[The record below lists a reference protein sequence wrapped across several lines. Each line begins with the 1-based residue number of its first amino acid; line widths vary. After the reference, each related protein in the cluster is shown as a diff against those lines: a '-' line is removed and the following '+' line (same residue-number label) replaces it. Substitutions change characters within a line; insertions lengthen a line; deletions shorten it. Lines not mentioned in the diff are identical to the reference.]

1 MNAEVNQALKLIR
14 RKTPKL
20 ALGTINNTY
29 ERGILEYLIHLA
41 FDQSNPRKL
50 WKAVRFAAIDQ
61 LGFGATKAQVD
72 NESDILFHFVV
83 KLHFPE
89 LTSSQIEALYG
100 SFEDASL
107 RGFGNWCSIQF

>member
-1 MNAEVNQALKLIR
+1 MNAEVNQAFKLIR

-61 LGFGATKAQVD
+61 LGRGVTEEQIN
-72 NESDILFHFVV
+72 NESDVLFHDVV
-83 KLHFPE
+83 KRYFPE
-89 LTSSQIEALYG
+89 LTSSQVEALYG
-100 SFEDASL
+100 
-107 RGFGNWCSIQF
+107 RFGLAIFKRLW

>member
-14 RKTPKL
+14 RKTPKI
-20 ALGTINNTY
+20 ASGTINNTY
-29 ERGILEYLIHLA
+29 ERGIFEYLIHLA

-61 LGFGATKAQVD
+61 LGIGATEEQVD
-72 NESDILFHFVV
+72 NESDNCFHYVV

-89 LTSSQIEALYG
+89 LTSSQVEALYR
-100 SFEDASL
+100 SFELASSKK
-107 RGFGNWCSIQF
+107 RFANCA

>member
-1 MNAEVNQALKLIR
+1 MNAEVNQAFKLIR
-14 RKTPKL
+14 RKMPKI

-50 WKAVRFAAIDQ
+50 WKAVRFSAIDQ
-61 LGFGATKAQVD
+61 LGIGVTEEQID
-72 NESDILFHFVV
+72 NESDTVFHFVV

-89 LTSSQIEALYG
+89 LTSSQVEALYG
-100 SFEDASL
+100 SFEMAIIK
-107 RGFGNWCSIQF
+107 RTW